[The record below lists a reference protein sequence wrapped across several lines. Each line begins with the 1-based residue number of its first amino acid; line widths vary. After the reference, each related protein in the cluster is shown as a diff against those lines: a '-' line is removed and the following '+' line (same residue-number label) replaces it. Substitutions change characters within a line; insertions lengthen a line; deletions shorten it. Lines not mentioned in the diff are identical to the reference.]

1 MNEAMKSKRARRRKP
16 RALIPSLFPVSCFLL
31 PASCPPSYGGEL
43 TLGFSIALKMAGA
56 RASSASRIAMSSSC
70 FAVTPNAFR
79 MESRWRARDVLS
91 IVPTGSRRK
100 AIIVLM

>member
-1 MNEAMKSKRARRRKP
+1 MNEAMKSKGP
-16 RALIPSLFPVSCFLL
+16 DGVSLGPLFHPCFLLPASCFLL
-31 PASCPPSYGGEL
+31 PASPSYGGEL
-43 TLGFSIALKMAGA
+43 TVGFSIALKMAGA
-56 RASSASRIAMSSSC
+56 RVSSASRIAMSSSC

-100 AIIVLM
+100 AIIVLT